1 MDNNRGSRCLE
12 GAARTMKI
20 KKCMALICL
29 VVSSFVAFGLF
40 NPVYGLDG
48 SAPNENKLAT
58 ATFAGG
64 CFWCMEHPFDHL
76 DGVISTTDGY
86 TGGFKVNPT
95 YQEVSSGATGH
106 TESVQVLYDPT
117 QISYEELLAV
127 FWRNIDP
134 LDPTGQFCD
143 KGSQYRSA
151 IFYHDESQRQ
161 LAEQS
166 KMALENAQRFSTS
179 IVTEIV
185 SASEFYAA
193 EDYHQ
198 DYYQKHPIRYQ
209 VYRFGCGRDQRL
221 SELWPDDDEG

>member
-1 MDNNRGSRCLE
+1 MPNRLFE
-12 GAARTMKI
+12 YTARTMKI
-20 KKCMALICL
+20 AKSIVLICL
-29 VVSSFVAFGLF
+29 VVSSFVGFSLF
-40 NPVYGLDG
+40 DFAYGLDG
-48 SAPNENKLAT
+48 AAPNGDKWAK

-64 CFWCMEHPFDHL
+64 CFWCMEHPFDQL
-76 DGVISTTDGY
+76 AGVIATTAGY
-86 TGGFKVNPT
+86 TGGDKVAPT

-106 TESVQVLYDPT
+106 AESVQVVYDPT
-117 QISYEELLAV
+117 QISYGELLEV

-134 LDPTGQFCD
+134 VDPNGQFCD

-151 IFYHDESQRQ
+151 VFYHDDAQKQ

-166 KMALENAQRFSTS
+166 KLALDTSKRFSKS

-185 SASEFYAA
+185 SASEFYPA

-198 DYYQKHPIRYQ
+198 DYYLKHPVRYK

-221 SELWPDDDEG
+221 AELWPDIEAD